1 MVPRL
6 KQRVEN
12 RGGEHWWAEDPY
24 FDDSRHIK
32 RVRLPGKADQIE
44 LQRFVAELASEHLDK
59 ARPLWQMHIV
69 EDYEGGAAVITR
81 IHHAIGDGAALIG
94 MMLSLTD
101 GGDRRVW
108 MAHAKEEPPAW
119 VSLPGI
125 RTLQKGIGTLGKGI
139 GVTAGLLKEA
149 RALAAHPAKT
159 AKIGAGVAGELAWLL
174 LMPEDSWTR
183 FKGKPSGN
191 KRVAWT
197 APIPIDEVKAAG
209 KALGCT
215 INDVLLASVA
225 GALCE
230 YLKEKGDPTK
240 GVEIRALVPVDL
252 RKSYEAGQLGNKFG
266 IVGVELP
273 VGMEN
278 PLKRLFEVHRRM
290 QALKQ
295 SLEPPVTLGMF
306 AILGYAPQMV
316 QDRLFD
322 MLIHRATAV
331 MTNVPGPKTPLYLG
345 GAEIEQIMFWVPQSG
360 DIGMGVS
367 ILTYNGMVQFGLVTD
382 AAMVPD
388 PEAII
393 AHFRPQFDQ
402 LLYYVLMSPWGQ
414 ADADA
419 AEQAAAEE
427 AHRARERQPVSSLR
441 KKRSRTKPAP
451 QAAPQATPEP
461 NEAPAPKVR
470 KSRPASQTRRKGA
483 QAKSDALAITPAV
496 PEPSSQAPKAKA
508 RKSRPASHPPA
519 KAAPAKSDVL
529 PIPQAA
535 RGQSGE
541 APVAPPRKSRAA
553 SQPRT
558 RGTQL
563 NSGAQAIS
571 AAAPEPRV
579 TARRKLP
586 RK

>member
-1 MVPRL
+1 
-6 KQRVEN
+6 
-12 RGGEHWWAEDPY
+12 
-24 FDDSRHIK
+24 
-32 RVRLPGKADQIE
+32 
-44 LQRFVAELASEHLDK
+44 
-59 ARPLWQMHIV
+59 
-69 EDYEGGAAVITR
+69 
-81 IHHAIGDGAALIG
+81 
-94 MMLSLTD
+94 
-101 GGDRRVW
+101 
-108 MAHAKEEPPAW
+108 
-119 VSLPGI
+119 
-125 RTLQKGIGTLGKGI
+125 
-139 GVTAGLLKEA
+139 
-149 RALAAHPAKT
+149 
-159 AKIGAGVAGELAWLL
+159 
-174 LMPEDSWTR
+174 
-183 FKGKPSGN
+183 
-191 KRVAWT
+191 
-197 APIPIDEVKAAG
+197 
-209 KALGCT
+209 
-215 INDVLLASVA
+215 
-225 GALCE
+225 
-230 YLKEKGDPTK
+230 
-240 GVEIRALVPVDL
+240 
-252 RKSYEAGQLGNKFG
+252 
-266 IVGVELP
+266 
-273 VGMEN
+273 
-278 PLKRLFEVHRRM
+278 
-290 QALKQ
+290 
-295 SLEPPVTLGMF
+295 
-306 AILGYAPQMV
+306 
-316 QDRLFD
+316 
-322 MLIHRATAV
+322 
-331 MTNVPGPKTPLYLG
+331 
-345 GAEIEQIMFWVPQSG
+345 
-360 DIGMGVS
+360 
-367 ILTYNGMVQFGLVTD
+367 
-382 AAMVPD
+382 MVPD

-535 RGQSGE
+535 PGQSGE

-579 TARRKLP
+579 TAGANCHGSNRLLPEPSALHVVIPERRTARRHPGKVEPYPDRNRLKRLVFCDP
-586 RK
+586 GSRFARPG